1 MSDKMIFNDA
11 TGNWVPYQGGGEY
24 GMDCQLDEDTREQAE
39 WDAMME
45 DDVADTTLPL
55 KTRLKYLMVLA
66 KDRQRREINKAK
78 QAAVDAERAAIMAKP
93 ITWTESI

>member
-1 MSDKMIFNDA
+1 
-11 TGNWVPYQGGGEY
+11 
-24 GMDCQLDEDTREQAE
+24 LDEDTREQAE